1 MSCRQLQRN
10 SRIRLDARFAV
21 KSGTR
26 SKAGSAELTEQ
37 PAVPQRFLLPQ
48 LYKQANRPAAV
59 EQAAERGVH
68 NFTACRIN
76 HAGVLLYAAALR
88 LRYA

>member
-10 SRIRLDARFAV
+10 SRIKLDARFAV

-37 PAVPQRFLLPQ
+37 PAYLSASFCPSSKSRRTVPRRLSKRRNAGCIIVPLAESTT
-48 LYKQANRPAAV
+48 QACYCTQPR
-59 EQAAERGVH
+59 
-68 NFTACRIN
+68 
-76 HAGVLLYAAALR
+76 
-88 LRYA
+88 

>member
-1 MSCRQLQRN
+1 
-10 SRIRLDARFAV
+10 
-21 KSGTR
+21 
-26 SKAGSAELTEQ
+26 
-37 PAVPQRFLLPQ
+37 VPQRFLLPQ

-59 EQAAERGVH
+59 EQAAEREVH

-76 HAGVLLYAAALR
+76 HAGVVLYAAALR